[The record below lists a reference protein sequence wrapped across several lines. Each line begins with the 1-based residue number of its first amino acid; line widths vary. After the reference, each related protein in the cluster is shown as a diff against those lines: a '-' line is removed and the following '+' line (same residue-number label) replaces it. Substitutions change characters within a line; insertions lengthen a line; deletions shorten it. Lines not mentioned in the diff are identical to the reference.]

1 MPTEATRHK
10 KAPRR
15 GQGGRMKLKEFM
27 EMLKETAAYTMESED
42 AEGPQG
48 ELNEHKMPI
57 L

>member
-1 MPTEATRHK
+1 
-10 KAPRR
+10 
-15 GQGGRMKLKEFM
+15 MKLKEFM
-27 EMLKETAAYTMESED
+27 EMLKEAAAYTKESED